1 MQYHHDYIYLLTN
14 LYQQAANARARAEV
28 EGNPAVA
35 SRYLREAAVYLRL
48 LYYAVPQE
56 VSRYVS
62 RRLKRL
68 EKKAEKKAERDDNEG
83 EGGEEQEGQ
92 TLSISDY
99 FDRIQE
105 ECNKIM
111 LKDERLW
118 VKQDECN
125 GETAAALDVLFALI
139 SEGLNLAGVFR
150 YVSEERRVKARA

>member
-1 MQYHHDYIYLLTN
+1 VQYHHDYIYLLTN

-28 EGNPAVA
+28 EGNPAAA

-68 EKKAEKKAERDDNEG
+68 EKKAERDDNEG

-118 VKQDECN
+118 VKQDMCN
-125 GETAAALDVLFALI
+125 EETAAALDVLFALI

>member
-1 MQYHHDYIYLLTN
+1 VQYHHDYIYLLTN

-62 RRLKRL
+62 RRLKGL
-68 EKKAEKKAERDDNEG
+68 EKKAERDNNEG

-118 VKQDECN
+118 VKQDMCN
-125 GETAAALDVLFALI
+125 EETAAALDVLFALI